1 MTDMKRH
8 QAYRADDFP
17 SESGSD
23 SRFKG
28 CMRAENRWLLETYIC
43 HRGCHNGNST
53 CPENS
58 MLAFETAVRK
68 GLAMELDVQL
78 LADGEIAVFH
88 DSNTLRMTGVD
99 TLITSCEAH
108 QLRGMRLMGSDQAIP
123 LLDDVLDIVR
133 GEVPLLIEIKGF
145 GGMGGFGKRILQKLE
160 GYDGPFALQSF
171 NPKALLW
178 FKMRAPNILRGQIS
192 GRLENVKLA
201 WHRKFLVRHLLTNS
215 ITKPH
220 FISYE
225 AEHIP
230 EMKRVQ
236 SLRARMPVIAWTVKT
251 PEQYRRLNRFCDN
264 IIFEGFDPSEE
275 IMHETGDA

>member
-1 MTDMKRH
+1 MTDMKRYK
-8 QAYRADDFP
+8 ASRADDFP
-17 SESGSD
+17 SEPGSD
-23 SRFKG
+23 SHLKG
-28 CMRAENRWLLETYIC
+28 SMRAENRWLLETYIC

-58 MLAFETAVRK
+58 LMAFETAVRK

-78 LADGEIAVFH
+78 LADGEIVVFH

-99 TLITSCEAH
+99 TLITNCEAH
-108 QLRGMRLMGSDQAIP
+108 QLSDMRLMGSDQTIP
-123 LLDDVLDIVR
+123 LLDDVLDLVR
-133 GEVPLLIEIKGF
+133 GEVPLLIEMKGF
-145 GGMGGFGKRILQKLE
+145 GGMGSFGKRILQKLE

-178 FKMRAPNILRGQIS
+178 LKMRAPYILRGQIS
-192 GRLENVKLA
+192 GSLKNVKLA
-201 WHRKFLVRHLLTNS
+201 WHRKLLVRYLLTNG

-225 AEHIP
+225 AERIP
-230 EMKRVQ
+230 EMKRLQ
-236 SLRARMPVIAWTVKT
+236 SLRARMPIIAWTIST
-251 PEQYRRLNRFCDN
+251 REQYRRLNQFCDN

-275 IMHETGDA
+275 IMQETGDA

>member
-1 MTDMKRH
+1 MIDMKR
-8 QAYRADDFP
+8 YRASAAGDFL
-17 SESGSD
+17 SEPDFD
-23 SRFKG
+23 SSIKDSIRK
-28 CMRAENRWLLETYIC
+28 EHRWLLETFIC

-58 MLAFETAVRK
+58 LMAFETAVRK

-123 LLDDVLDIVR
+123 LLDDVLDLVR
-133 GEVPLLIEIKGF
+133 GEVPLLIEMKGF
-145 GGMGGFGKRILQKLE
+145 GGMGSFGKGIHQKLE
-160 GYDGPFALQSF
+160 GYDGPFALASF

-178 FKMRAPNILRGQIS
+178 LKTRAPNILRGQIS
-192 GRLENVKLA
+192 GSLENVKLA
-201 WHRKFLVRHLLTNS
+201 WHRKLLVRHLLTNG

-225 AEHIP
+225 AERIP

-236 SLRARMPVIAWTVKT
+236 SLRARMPVIAWTVRT
-251 PEQYRRLNRFCDN
+251 REQYLRLKQFCDN

-275 IMHETGDA
+275 IMQEKGDA